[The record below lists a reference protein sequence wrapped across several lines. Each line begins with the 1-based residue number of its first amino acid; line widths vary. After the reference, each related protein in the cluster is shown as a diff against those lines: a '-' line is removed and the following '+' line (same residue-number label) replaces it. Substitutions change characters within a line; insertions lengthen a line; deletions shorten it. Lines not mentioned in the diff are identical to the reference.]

1 MALLI
6 VATSLISTIVI
17 ELGVL
22 YLLKERRKKVLLSSV
37 IINILTNVPLNM
49 FVLFINGSLRS
60 VLIGEVI
67 VLVVETIW
75 YRMFVGNMGRA
86 FFYSAL
92 CNAISFLLG
101 VLVQLLWMACKLYI
115 A

>member
-1 MALLI
+1 MAVLI

-22 YLLKERRKKVLLSSV
+22 YLLKERRKRVLLSSV
-37 IINILTNVPLNM
+37 VINILTNVPLNLY
-49 FVLFINGSLRS
+49 VLFVDGSLRT
-60 VLIGEVI
+60 VLIGEII
-67 VLVVETIW
+67 VLVVETLW
-75 YRMFVGNMGRA
+75 YRMFVGSMGRA
-86 FFYSAL
+86 FIYSAL

-101 VLVQLLWMACKLYI
+101 VLVQLLWIAFKLYI

>member
-6 VATSLISTIVI
+6 VAASLISTIVI

-22 YLLKERRKKVLLSSV
+22 YLLKERRKRVLLSSV
-37 IINILTNVPLNM
+37 VINILTNVPLNM
-49 FVLFINGSLRS
+49 FVLFVNGSLRS
-60 VLIGEVI
+60 VLIGELI

-75 YRMFVGNMGRA
+75 YRMIVGSTGRA
-86 FFYSAL
+86 FVYSAL
-92 CNAISFLLG
+92 CNATSFLLG
-101 VLVQLLWMACKLYI
+101 VLVQLLWMTFKLYI

>member
-22 YLLKERRKKVLLSSV
+22 YLLKERRKKVLWSSV
-37 IINILTNVPLNM
+37 VINILTNVPLNI
-49 FVLFINGSLRS
+49 FVLFVNGSLQT

-67 VLVVETIW
+67 VLVVETLW
-75 YRMFVGNMGRA
+75 YRMFVGSMGRA
-86 FFYSAL
+86 AVYSVS

-101 VLVQLLWMACKLYI
+101 VLVQLLWIAFKLYI